1 MTDEL
6 ITAFGPD
13 IPMQEIAAALW
24 YYDRGEIE
32 DIIELANTDIQEAC
46 QRLMQAKKE
55 ADEAFGEG
63 WQVVE
68 TVSPETPWAVEK
80 RLWDMDLSCGRDGA
94 VTYWLVPKRRLRRV
108 QRLLDKC

>member
-32 DIIELANTDIQEAC
+32 DIIELANT
-46 QRLMQAKKE
+46 
-55 ADEAFGEG
+55 
-63 WQVVE
+63 
-68 TVSPETPWAVEK
+68 S
-80 RLWDMDLSCGRDGA
+80 
-94 VTYWLVPKRRLRRV
+94 
-108 QRLLDKC
+108 